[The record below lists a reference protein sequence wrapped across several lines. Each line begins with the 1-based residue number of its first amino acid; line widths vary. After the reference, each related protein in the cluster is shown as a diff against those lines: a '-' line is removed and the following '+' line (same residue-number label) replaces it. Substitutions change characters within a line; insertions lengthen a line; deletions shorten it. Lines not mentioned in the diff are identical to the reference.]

1 MDAWYSSL
9 EMPIHAERSRLVD
22 DSPTFSAED
31 LTEIWAWLDSFDAQP
46 LRPRDAAQFARP
58 PLTFHQARYVFGA
71 KTYSIAKCS
80 DGRELLGSIIA
91 GLPQASAGSK
101 WMPTS
106 LWSEVSKIG
115 GVFSKS
121 TAVCGD
127 EKR

>member
-1 MDAWYSSL
+1 
-9 EMPIHAERSRLVD
+9 MPIHAERSRLVD

-71 KTYSIAKCS
+71 KTYSIAKA
-80 DGRELLGSIIA
+80 DPVMTATGGTFTYDIA

-101 WMPTS
+101 RMPTS

-115 GVFSKS
+115 GFEIDGRV
-121 TAVCGD
+121 
-127 EKR
+127 RR